1 MYCLFHSIQVS
12 NIRVN
17 SNAILVLKFIN
28 HGISEFSFPIK
39 SRSIFLW
46 FPECCANSFLYMSY
60 TFFLDNLN
68 SICRINIVDL
78 IVTFAVT
85 SEYKSVYWSLRVTTD
100 CLKYDLHPLIPR
112 LDQYKLTWWSWN
124 HSVSNILS
132 SARYHYIKRHNY
144 LMSKNIIIF
153 YLSEPNTK
161 MDSNSGIVFIMI
173 KKFSGF

>member
-1 MYCLFHSIQVS
+1 MGVKITLFIWGRMEETCMYCLFHSIQVS

-28 HGISEFSFPIK
+28 HGISEFSFPTK

-100 CLKYDLHPLIPR
+100 CLKIWSAPSDS
-112 LDQYKLTWWSWN
+112 KTWP
-124 HSVSNILS
+124 VSIDMM
-132 SARYHYIKRHNY
+132 I
-144 LMSKNIIIF
+144 M
-153 YLSEPNTK
+153 EP
-161 MDSNSGIVFIMI
+161 FCQ
-173 KKFSGF
+173 